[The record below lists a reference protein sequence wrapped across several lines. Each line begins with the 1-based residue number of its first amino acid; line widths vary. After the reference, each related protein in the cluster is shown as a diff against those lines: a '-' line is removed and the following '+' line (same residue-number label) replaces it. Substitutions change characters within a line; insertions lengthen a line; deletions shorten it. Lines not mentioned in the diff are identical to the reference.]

1 MDALPS
7 AIGRFEIVDRIG
19 QGGMGSLLLAWDPLL
34 ERQIAIKILK
44 EAGNEELRARFT
56 REARAVAR
64 LRHPHIVT
72 IFDVGEHQGQ
82 PFIAMEYIQG
92 HTLGELVR
100 RPDPLPVLRV
110 LEWIGDVCD
119 GLGYAHRAGIVHRDI
134 KPANLMVDV
143 EGSVKILDFGIA
155 RVAESGMTQKGLLIG
170 TLNYMSPE
178 QLTGAPLDGRSD
190 MFALGAV
197 LYELLCRRQAFPGGL
212 DSGVLARILHNPPQ
226 PVVTLCP
233 GIDPQVVR
241 IVDTA
246 LQKDP
251 GDRYADLAA
260 MRREIQ
266 RVHRDLSAR
275 TEHQLSASGDET
287 MVLVDPGTPARTPRR
302 GTAAQ
307 EFAKKRDAQIEQ
319 HLNDASS
326 ALAASEYEL
335 AIAAAERALIMDPN
349 LGRAAQ
355 MLDDAR
361 HGLDKRQ
368 AERWLEEGHEELR
381 RGALT
386 AAAGL
391 LNQAL
396 TILPASDAALSLKRA
411 IDEAQAKRREE
422 QARAA
427 ALQEALGRAQGHF
440 DAAQYSDVLATCDEA
455 LEIEPGHVRA
465 SRLKEAAELAL
476 EERARQ
482 AAERDAND
490 VVQRAQRLAGAGRV
504 DEALALLQHA
514 ARHPAVQSAQK
525 ELSAVAQRLAHER
538 AEEARALAAVAAAR
552 RRADAGEPEAALAD
566 LRAFEPP
573 NGSVTS
579 AIAEIERTLEL
590 QLQAQLEGAIAAA
603 RAALE
608 RGDHGAVL
616 DRLRPLAVPSNHRS
630 TSAAVQASLATIGT
644 LVTQAEAAITAQ
656 EKERRRLAQLE
667 AHLSDAESLLHKGQ
681 LEEAAFRV
689 QAALALDPVNARGLE
704 LRGKVDTAVGEQQAA
719 AEYIR
724 AGLARAESAP
734 HADAIAILKEVLAR
748 DPASAAANRLLQER
762 EAALERERLEKQRLE
777 EIETA
782 RHRAEGHIAAGE
794 WDLAD
799 AVIADIEWRLNAKK
813 AMKTTR
819 ALLKERRRAAMKS
832 TARADAEA
840 AAAPALR
847 PLVDSGTVTAPAR
860 PAWRIPAAAAAL
872 ILVVAAAGYFLL
884 GGDPPRPAAVQGTAI
899 IDAVPWAAVE
909 SVRAG
914 DGTPV
919 TLPQDAATPL
929 ALQLPPGTYQV
940 TLVGPPPANTRK
952 EVSLTVTADTPA
964 VLAPP
969 VFTTIQAEEYLLRAI
984 GAK

>member
-1 MDALPS
+1 MDSLPG
-7 AIGRFEIVDRIG
+7 AIGRFEIVERIG

-34 ERQIAIKILK
+34 ERQIAIKVLK
-44 EAGNEELRARFT
+44 EAGNQELRARFT

-110 LEWIGDVCD
+110 LEWVSDVCD

-190 MFALGAV
+190 MFAVGAV

-212 DSGVLARILHNPPQ
+212 DSGVLARILHNPPE
-226 PVVTLCP
+226 PVAALCP
-233 GIDPQVVR
+233 GIDLQVVR

-251 GDRYADLAA
+251 ADRYADLAV

-266 RVHRDLSAR
+266 RVHRDLSTRA
-275 TEHQLSASGDET
+275 EHQLSATGDET

-302 GTAAQ
+302 GTAPQ
-307 EFAKKRDAQIEQ
+307 EFVRRRDAQIEQ
-319 HLNDASS
+319 HLNEASA

-361 HGLDKRQ
+361 QGLDKRQ
-368 AERWLEEGHEELR
+368 AERWLAEGHEELQ

-391 LNQAL
+391 LDQAL
-396 TILPASDAALSLKRA
+396 TILPASDAALSLKKA
-411 IDEAQAKRREE
+411 IEEAQASRREA
-422 QARAA
+422 QARAT
-427 ALQEALGRAQGHF
+427 ALQEAIDRAQEHF
-440 DAAQYSDVLATCDEA
+440 DAAHYADVLAACDEA
-455 LEIEPGHVRA
+455 LELEPGNVRA
-465 SRLKEAAELAL
+465 TRLKEAAALAL
-476 EERARQ
+476 DERARQ
-482 AAERDAND
+482 AAERDAHE
-490 VVQRAQRLAGAGRV
+490 VVQRAQRLAASGRL
-504 DEALALLQHA
+504 DEALALLRHA
-514 ARHPAVQSAQK
+514 APHPAVQTAHK
-525 ELSAVAQRLAHER
+525 ELTAEAQRIAAQRALDER
-538 AEEARALAAVAAAR
+538 ALSAVAAAR
-552 RRADAGEPEAALAD
+552 RQVEAGESEAALIS
-566 LRAFEPP
+566 LRAFAPVHAA
-573 NGSVTS
+573 VTG
-579 AIAEIERTLEL
+579 AIAEIERAIEDEQQASLE
-590 QLQAQLEGAIAAA
+590 AAISSA
-603 RAALE
+603 RADLD
-608 RGDHGAVL
+608 RGEHGAVL
-616 DRLRPLAVPSNHRS
+616 DRLRPLAVANTRRPQSP
-630 TSAAVQASLATIGT
+630 AVRASLATIGT
-644 LVTQAEAAITAQ
+644 LITQAEAAITAQ
-656 EKERRRLAQLE
+656 EKERRRQAQLAQ
-667 AHLSDAESLLHKGQ
+667 HLADADDFLQKGR
-681 LEEAAFRV
+681 LEEAGFRV
-689 QAALALDPVNARGLE
+689 QAALALDPKNARGLE
-704 LRGKVDTAVGEQQAA
+704 LRERVDSSVREQQAA

-724 AGLARAESAP
+724 SALARAESAS
-734 HADAIAILKEVLAR
+734 HADAIAILKDVLSR
-748 DPASAAANRLLQER
+748 DPANATANRALQER
-762 EAALERERLEKQRLE
+762 EAALERERLEEQRLQ

-782 RHRAEGHIAAGE
+782 RRRAESHIAAGE

-799 AVIADIEWRLNAKK
+799 AVIADVEWRLNARK

-819 ALLKERRRAAMKS
+819 ALLKERRRAAEKS
-832 TARADAEA
+832 PARAEA
-840 AAAPALR
+840 AAPAEIR
-847 PLVDSGTVTAPAR
+847 PLVARAGAGAPVR
-860 PAWRIPAAAAAL
+860 PAWQIPA
-872 ILVVAAAGYFLL
+872 VAAAGILVLAAAAYFLF
-884 GGDPPRPAAVQGTAI
+884 GRDRTPSVTVQGTAV
-899 IDAVPWAAVE
+899 IDAVPWAAVAGI
-909 SVRAG
+909 RAA
-914 DGTPV
+914 DGTAV
-919 TLPQDAATPL
+919 TLPADAATPL
-929 ALQLPPGTYQV
+929 SLQLPPGTYQV

-952 EVSLTVTADTPA
+952 EMSLTVTADAPA

>member
-1 MDALPS
+1 MDSLPS

-34 ERQIAIKILK
+34 ERQIAIKVLK

-110 LEWIGDVCD
+110 LDWISDVCD

-190 MFALGAV
+190 MFAVGAV

-212 DSGVLARILHNPPQ
+212 DSGVLARILHNPPEA
-226 PVVTLCP
+226 VTTLCP

-241 IVDTA
+241 ILDTA

-251 GDRYADLAA
+251 EDRYADLAV
-260 MRREIQ
+260 MRREVQ
-266 RVHRDLSAR
+266 RVHRDLSTRA
-275 TEHQLSASGDET
+275 EHQLSASGDET

-307 EFAKKRDAQIEQ
+307 EFVKKRDAQIEQ
-319 HLNDASS
+319 HLHDASA

-361 HGLDKRQ
+361 LGLDKRQ
-368 AERWLEEGHEELR
+368 AERWLAEGHEELQ

-391 LNQAL
+391 LDQAL

-411 IDEAQAKRREE
+411 IEDAQEARRQE

-427 ALQEALGRAQGHF
+427 SLQEAIARAQAHF
-440 DAAQYSDVLATCDEA
+440 DAAHYADVLGACGEA
-455 LEIEPGHVRA
+455 LEIDPENVRA
-465 SRLKEAAELAL
+465 ARLKEAAALAMD
-476 EERARQ
+476 ERARQ
-482 AAERDAND
+482 AAERDATE
-490 VVQRAQRLAGAGRV
+490 VVHRARRLAASGRV

-514 ARHPAVQSAQK
+514 APHPAVQSART
-525 ELSAVAQRLAHER
+525 ELTAEAQRLARER
-538 AEEARALAAVAAAR
+538 AEEERALAAVAAAR
-552 RRADAGEPEAALAD
+552 RQADAGETEAALKA
-566 LRAFEPP
+566 LRAFEPAHA
-573 NGSVTS
+573 SVTA
-579 AIAEIERTLEL
+579 AIAGIERAVEG
-590 QLQAQLEGAIAAA
+590 QHQAALDGAIAAA
-603 RAALE
+603 RADLE
-608 RGDHGAVL
+608 RGEHGAVL
-616 DRLRPLAVPSNHRS
+616 DRLRPFAVGQTRDSR
-630 TSAAVQASLATIGT
+630 SAAVQARLATIGT
-644 LVTQAEAAITAQ
+644 LITQAEAAITAQ
-656 EKERRRLAQLE
+656 DKERRRQAQLAQHLGDADGFLRQGRLE
-667 AHLSDAESLLHKGQ
+667 DAG
-681 LEEAAFRV
+681 FRV
-689 QAALALDPVNARGLE
+689 QAALALDPANARGLE
-704 LRGKVDTAVGEQQAA
+704 LRTRVDAAAREQQAA
-719 AEYIR
+719 AEYVR
-724 AGLARAESAP
+724 SALARAAP
-734 HADAIAILKEVLAR
+734 ASHGDAIAILKDVLSR
-748 DPASAAANRLLQER
+748 DPANAEANRALQER
-762 EAALERERLEKQRLE
+762 EAALERERIEQHRLQ
-777 EIETA
+777 EIESA
-782 RHRAEGHIAAGE
+782 RQRADGHIAAGE

-799 AVIADIEWRLNAKK
+799 AVIADVEWRLNAKK

-819 ALLKERRRAAMKS
+819 ALLKERRRAAPAAVRPLVGRA
-832 TARADAEA
+832 TADTPVRPAWQIPALAAGVILLLA
-840 AAAPALR
+840 AAAYL
-847 PLVDSGTVTAPAR
+847 
-860 PAWRIPAAAAAL
+860 
-872 ILVVAAAGYFLL
+872 LL
-884 GGDPPRPAAVQGTAI
+884 GGDRTPPVTVQGRAV
-899 IDAVPWAAVE
+899 IDAVPWASIE
-909 SVRAG
+909 SVRAA
-914 DGTPV
+914 DGTAVP
-919 TLPQDAATPL
+919 LPPEAATPL
-929 ALQLPPGTYQV
+929 SLPLPPGTYQV
-940 TLVGPPPANTRK
+940 ILVGPPPGKTRK
-952 EVSLTVTADTPA
+952 ELSLTVTGDAPA

-969 VFTTIQAEEYLLRAI
+969 VFSTLQAEEYLLRAI